1 MNEKVLRD
9 GLRLDLENLSIMV
22 LLDVI
27 ILKTS
32 VYDNKFRSTE
42 YTWGSYMK
50 GYRLEYP
57 QTCIW
62 AVAGTI
68 KPSLHKFRVGDRV
81 RVRVRVKVRVSVRVR
96 VRVESGWSQD

>member
-9 GLRLDLENLSIMV
+9 GLRFDIENLSIMV

-32 VYDNKFRSTE
+32 AYENKLRSTE
-42 YTWGSYMK
+42 YTWGAYMR
-50 GYRLEYP
+50 YRLEVP
-57 QTCIW
+57 GTCIW

-68 KPSLHKFRVGDRV
+68 RQSLHAFKVGDRV
-81 RVRVRVKVRVSVRVR
+81 RVRVGVKVRVSVRVR
-96 VRVESGWSQD
+96 VRVESGWSQV